1 MKILKNLLIKS
12 SLLLMIAL
20 PLSMTAPAYAAD
32 APCGDNCSSGAGAGS
47 SGNTSPVAST
57 ACNNT
62 EDAKGGVSQTKVNKC
77 LNQSALVKDI
87 QTIVNFLSA
96 AVGVVI
102 IAMLIVGGIQY
113 SLAGDNASAL
123 TAARQ
128 RITNAV
134 IALFAFLFA
143 WAFLQWLIP
152 GGIF

>member
-20 PLSMTAPAYAAD
+20 PLSMAAPAYAD
-32 APCGDNCSSGAGAGS
+32 APCGDNCSTGAGAGP
-47 SGNTSPVAST
+47 SGNSNAAQSG
-57 ACNNT
+57 ACNDT
-62 EDAKGGVSQTKVNKC
+62 QDAKGNLSQAKVTKC
-77 LNQSALVKDI
+77 LNQSPVVKDI

-134 IALFAFLFA
+134 IALVAFLFA
-143 WAFLQWLIP
+143 YAFLQWLIP

>member
-1 MKILKNLLIKS
+1 MKILKDLIMMTS
-12 SLLLMIAL
+12 ILTMLAIPAIAL
-20 PLSMTAPAYAAD
+20 PANAYAASEVC
-32 APCGDNCSSGAGAGS
+32 A
-47 SGNTSPVAST
+47 NT
-57 ACNNT
+57 NN
-62 EDAKGGVSQTKVNKC
+62 AKGAVDQLKVNKC
-77 LNQSALVKDI
+77 LNQSPVVHDI

-113 SLAGDNASAL
+113 SMAGDNASAL

-134 IALFAFLFA
+134 IALVAFLFA
-143 WAFLQWLIP
+143 FAFLQWLIP